1 MKFTH
6 ENIILIESW
15 LDQNSITPSLD
26 SEFIIRTYK
35 EVLMN
40 NYKIK
45 DKESV
50 KLRNRGFQL
59 QFEFV
64 RRDLLKIIYK
74 NNNKSAS
81 GIKSGFVYAIANP
94 AWGDYVKIGSA
105 IDVYDRLASYQTS
118 SPLRDFYLIDYYF
131 AHNRLEEE
139 SVIHNLFYR
148 NSEWCKASVP
158 EMKLLFKQR
167 KINSQ
172 IKVPDEML
180 YEIKDRLGKPRHHVK
195 KHRPRFT

>member
-139 SVIHNLFYR
+139 SVIHNLFDR
-148 NSEWCKASVP
+148 NSEWCKASIS
-158 EMKLLFKQR
+158 EMKLLFKER

-180 YEIKDRLGKPRHHVK
+180 YEIKDRLGKPRYHVK
-195 KHRPRFT
+195 KHHPRFA